1 MPGDTILNPENEAY
15 DNAVKMAAKTSG
27 EERDAYLKEAED
39 VLMENMVISPI
50 YYTTYTQVIDH
61 GKVSGPGRTPVGQ
74 WDFQYYTVIG

>member
-1 MPGDTILNPENEAY
+1 M
-15 DNAVKMAAKTSG
+15 
-27 EERDAYLKEAED
+27 KEAED
-39 VLMENMVISPI
+39 VIMENMVICPI